1 MKHAFFLFLIA
12 FAQNLE
18 PVTAQQIF
26 GCTVSVETPLTTPK
40 THQPKT
46 PATGVTESMG
56 RIEATY
62 PRACFAIILQ
72 DGEAYAYIDRP
83 KDKRRIKVE
92 RLVVLENEWNATLP
106 DGEHLAIY
114 KDGSTNYCTGGRD
127 WWFQS
132 DQTLE
137 K

>member
-12 FAQNLE
+12 FAQTLE

-40 THQPKT
+40 THKPT
-46 PATGVTESMG
+46 APVSGVTESMG

-92 RLVVLENEWNATLP
+92 RLVILENEWSATLP

-114 KDGSTNYCTGGRD
+114 KDGSTQYCTNGKD
-127 WWFQS
+127 LWFHS
-132 DQTLE
+132 DQSKE
-137 K
+137 Q